1 MTVGDPTWLD
11 WARRLRAIAQTG
23 QTYTND
29 SYDRQRFDELALIAA
44 QMLAGLSGAPVGA
57 IVQMYI
63 PERGYPTPKVDVR
76 AGVFRDDGRVLLVRE
91 AADGRWALPGG
102 WADEQETPR
111 RACEREVFEESGHEV
126 RAIKLAAVKDR
137 TQHPYTP
144 QRLEHVYK
152 LLFVCE
158 WIRATPHVIGETT
171 DAAFWPRTQLPELS
185 LGRTLADDVEL
196 LWQHRVDAAL
206 PCYFD

>member
-1 MTVGDPTWLD
+1 MSEAWLV

-23 QTYTND
+23 QTYTRD
-29 SYDRQRFDELALIAA
+29 AYDRQRFDELALIATG
-44 QMLAGLSGAPVGA
+44 MLANLTGAPVEA

-76 AGVFRDDGRVLLVRE
+76 AGVFRDDGHVLLVRE
-91 AADGRWALPGG
+91 ASDGGWALPGG

-111 RACEREVFEESGHEV
+111 NACEREVFEESGCTV

-137 TQHPYTP
+137 SVHAYTP
-144 QRLEHVYK
+144 PRLEHVYK

-158 WIRATPHVIGETT
+158 LIDIAPHVSGETT
-171 DAAFWPRTQLPELS
+171 AAAFWPPDALPELS
-185 LGRTLADDVEL
+185 VGRTLPDDIEL
-196 LWQHRVDAAL
+196 LQQHRLEPSL